1 MKGRVA
7 VLPAYGGK
15 FELREYP
22 VPDPEPGAILVKLTR
37 AGVCGS
43 DLHIWRGEMKE
54 IYGSPPRDLTF
65 GHEMCGRVERLGAGV
80 SVDSAGQPLREG
92 DRVTFLYF
100 FPCGRCPVCLRDE
113 MGSCPRKAR
122 ANRVAGTAPY
132 FNNAYGDYYYLR
144 PGGFI
149 FHIPDEVS
157 DDVATPANCA
167 LAQVLYG
174 LTRAGLRQGD
184 TAVIQGAGGLG
195 LNAVAVARD
204 MGADRIIVL
213 DRVASRLEL
222 ARAFGADHA
231 LSLADLT
238 TRERRIQAVM
248 DLTGGFGADVVADF
262 VGYPDVVPEGLKML
276 RGGAVISRSGPS
288 LRATCS
294 PTTRRPS
301 SVATRDWSPRP
312 ITRRGR
318 SRRRS
323 PSSGGTARA
332 SRSSGSSRT
341 SSRWPRSAT
350 RSRRPTGCGAA
361 AMACASPALRSRWR
375 AERTDASR
383 SVDRPGRRRRGASAE
398 ARAGPCY
405 DA

>member
-80 SVDSAGQPLREG
+80 TVDSAGQPLREG

-100 FPCGRCPVCLRDE
+100 FP
-113 MGSCPRKAR
+113 
-122 ANRVAGTAPY
+122 
-132 FNNAYGDYYYLR
+132 

-204 MGADRIIVL
+204 VGADRIIVL

-238 TRERRIQAVM
+238 TPERRIQAVM

-276 RGGAVISRSGPS
+276 RGGGCYLEVGSIAPGNVFSYDATALVRGNVRLVATSNYSPWALAQALAFLRRNRARFPFERLVSHVFPLAQISDAFQEADWMQRGSDGLRISRAALSM
-288 LRATCS
+288 
-294 PTTRRPS
+294 
-301 SVATRDWSPRP
+301 
-312 ITRRGR
+312 
-318 SRRRS
+318 
-323 PSSGGTARA
+323 A
-332 SRSSGSSRT
+332 S
-341 SSRWPRSAT
+341 
-350 RSRRPTGCGAA
+350 
-361 AMACASPALRSRWR
+361 
-375 AERTDASR
+375 
-383 SVDRPGRRRRGASAE
+383 
-398 ARAGPCY
+398 
-405 DA
+405 